1 MRTFFY
7 DEHLRLG
14 AKIVDFAGWQMP
26 ISYESAI
33 KEHLWVRENAGL
45 FDISHMAKIWVEGK
59 RSEEFLNY
67 LSTNQVDKLVDGKAQ
82 YSVLCNENG
91 MPVDDVIIYREMST
105 KYFIVVNASNR
116 EKDFNHFLKYASSF
130 DVTIKADFDS
140 HAIIALQGPK
150 SEEILSEYI
159 TEIDSLKFMG
169 FKKFSYQGFSIVVAR
184 TGYTG
189 EKGYE
194 IYGDNKALLNLW
206 ISIIGKHSD
215 MVKPIGLA
223 ARDSLRLEMGFALY
237 GHELSDKISPVESL
251 AAWVVKPKDE
261 DFLGKEALNKLKSSK
276 SKRSQKAIILDENAI
291 ARPDVEVLVNG
302 EKRGVVTSGG
312 FSPTL
317 KRSIAIVMV
326 DGVISESDKV
336 SVLIRNRE
344 VLAKVVKLPFISNY
358 RSKKNVL

>member
-1 MRTFFY
+1 MKTFFY

-26 ISYESAI
+26 ITYESAI

-45 FDISHMAKIWVEGK
+45 FDISHMAKVWVEGEK
-59 RSEEFLNY
+59 SEDFLNY
-67 LSTNQVDKLVDGKAQ
+67 LATNQVDKLVDGKAQ
-82 YSVLCNENG
+82 YTVLCNENG
-91 MPVDDVIIYREMST
+91 MSVDDVIIYRETST
-105 KYFIVVNASNR
+105 KYFVVINASNR
-116 EKDFNHFLKYASSF
+116 EKDLDHLVKYGKSF
-130 DVTIKADFDS
+130 DVRIKADFDGY
-140 HAIIALQGPK
+140 AIIALQGPK
-150 SEEILSEYI
+150 SEEILSQYI
-159 TEIDSLKFMG
+159 TDLDLLKFMG
-169 FKKFSYQGFSIVVAR
+169 FREFSCQDSPIIVAR

-194 IYGDNKALLNLW
+194 IYGDEKTLLSLW
-206 ISIIGKHSD
+206 VNIIEKHKD
-215 MVKPIGLA
+215 VVKPIGLA

-237 GHELSDKISPVESL
+237 GHELSDQISPVESL
-251 AAWVVKPKDE
+251 AAWVVKPKDI
-261 DFLGKEALNKLKSSK
+261 DFLGKETLFKLKSMAN
-276 SKRSQKAIILDENAI
+276 KRSQRAIILEENAI

-326 DGVISESDKV
+326 NGILNESDKV

-344 VLAKVVKLPFISNY
+344 VLAKVVKLPFI
-358 RSKKNVL
+358 KQL